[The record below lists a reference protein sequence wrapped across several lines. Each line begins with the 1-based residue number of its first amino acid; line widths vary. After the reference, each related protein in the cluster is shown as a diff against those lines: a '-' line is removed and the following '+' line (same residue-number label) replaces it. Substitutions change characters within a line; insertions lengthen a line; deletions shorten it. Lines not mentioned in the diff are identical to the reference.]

1 MILAISQR
9 VVENPT
15 YRDPRDALSQD
26 WTIAFA
32 RHMPEAVLVPVPNRL
47 ADVGAWLTAVRPQG
61 IVLSGGNDWGTA
73 PDRDA
78 TETAL
83 YDFARRQDL
92 PLLGVC
98 RGLQVIHKLSG
109 GEIAPSIAAAT
120 GTSHTAVRHDVHLA
134 TGPFRDIAG
143 QDEIC
148 VNSYHDQGVLLSAG
162 VPAELA
168 VFATA
173 GDAVEG
179 YAHRSRPV
187 LAIQWH
193 PERDGSPSDFDFA
206 IIRKLF
212 SQGAFWL

>member
-1 MILAISQR
+1 VILAISQR

-15 YRDPRDALSQD
+15 YRDRRDALSQD
-26 WTIAFA
+26 WAITFA
-32 RHMPEAVLVPVPNRL
+32 RHMPEAVLVPVPNCL
-47 ADVGAWLTAVRPQG
+47 ANVAAWLGAVQPRG
-61 IVLSGGNDWGTA
+61 IILSGGNDWGTA

-83 YDFARRQDL
+83 FDFAQQRDI

-98 RGLQVIHKLSG
+98 RGLQVIHKLTG
-109 GEIAPSIAAAT
+109 GEIEPSIAAAT
-120 GTSHTAVRHDVHLA
+120 GTSHTAVQHGIHLA
-134 TGPFRDIAG
+134 AGPFRDIAR

-148 VNSYHDQGVLLSAG
+148 VNSYHDQGVLLSSGLSADL
-162 VPAELA
+162 E

-173 GDAVEG
+173 GDGVEG
-179 YAHRSRPV
+179 FVHRSRPV